1 MNEFRRCNAAT
12 APNGSGADGHQG
24 ERLRHRPEA
33 LLLPA
38 TFPFLPTDGPR
49 EFESTGLARNYPER
63 ISLSSRSNAGR
74 VNLRMAAGVFRS
86 SKRMP
91 PREVWNAFLGDA
103 ELLRK
108 NHITDDELA
117 ILHEFAPRG
126 VVTCTGDILFILS
139 TIRCGRDKKQGA

>member
-1 MNEFRRCNAAT
+1 
-12 APNGSGADGHQG
+12 
-24 ERLRHRPEA
+24 
-33 LLLPA
+33 
-38 TFPFLPTDGPR
+38 
-49 EFESTGLARNYPER
+49 
-63 ISLSSRSNAGR
+63 
-74 VNLRMAAGVFRS
+74 MAAGVFRS

-117 ILHEFAPRG
+117 ILKEFSPLG

-139 TIRCGRDKKQGA
+139 TLRSGRDKKQGA